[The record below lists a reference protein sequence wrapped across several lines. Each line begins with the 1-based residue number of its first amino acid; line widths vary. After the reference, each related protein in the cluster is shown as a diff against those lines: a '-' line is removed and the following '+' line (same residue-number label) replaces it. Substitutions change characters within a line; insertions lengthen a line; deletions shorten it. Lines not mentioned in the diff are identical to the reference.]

1 MRVIY
6 GSEVNVVVDDGTNA
20 TDILNVLKD
29 TYKELENSEYTIATE
44 GDEQVMRIT
53 LKSGTKA

>member
-6 GSEVNVVVDDGTNA
+6 GSEVNVVVDDSTAPG
-20 TDILNVLKD
+20 DILGVLKD
-29 TYKELENSEYTIATE
+29 TYKELENSEYNIATE